1 MYVVRTG
8 LEEPLSGLDDQV
20 SSDCEELCLAKKVA
34 LPVCDIGELLKGTP
48 GECRQSCAFRK
59 LAVASSV

>member
-20 SSDCEELCLAKKVA
+20 ASDCEELCLAKKVA
-34 LPVCDIGELLKGTP
+34 LPVCDIGELLKGNTL
-48 GECRQSCAFRK
+48 GSVAR
-59 LAVASSV
+59 AVLSGSSLWQAV